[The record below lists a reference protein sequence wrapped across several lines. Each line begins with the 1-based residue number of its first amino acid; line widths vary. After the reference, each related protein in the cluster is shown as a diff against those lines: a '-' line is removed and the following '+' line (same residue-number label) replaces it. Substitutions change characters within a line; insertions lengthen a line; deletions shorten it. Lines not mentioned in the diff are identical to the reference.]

1 MHTIAHY
8 TAILCVSSIC
18 RICKKKAAQNGG
30 FLKKNDQK
38 TGKKEIILTQEEIA
52 VEINT
57 AREVIA
63 RMLKQFAS
71 DGLVELKRG
80 KILLKEIDS
89 LKIL

>member
-1 MHTIAHY
+1 M
-8 TAILCVSSIC
+8 
-18 RICKKKAAQNGG
+18 
-30 FLKKNDQK
+30 
-38 TGKKEIILTQEEIA
+38 TQEEIA